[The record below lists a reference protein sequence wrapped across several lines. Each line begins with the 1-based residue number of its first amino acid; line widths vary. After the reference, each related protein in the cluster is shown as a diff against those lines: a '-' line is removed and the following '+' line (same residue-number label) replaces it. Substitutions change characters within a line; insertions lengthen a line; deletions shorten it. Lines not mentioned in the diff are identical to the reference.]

1 MWTQHGLLPMLLQA
15 SFEDVDEYGGCGI
28 LAKCVLAFAFGTYV
42 LLYAFIRV
50 EKKLASW
57 VQMVAKPTH
66 NNSSSSS
73 GINYKKHTGNNVHEE
88 L

>member
-1 MWTQHGLLPMLLQA
+1 MLLLPMLLQA

-57 VQMVAKPTH
+57 VQTVAKPTH
-66 NNSSSSS
+66 NTDNSSSS
-73 GINYKKHTGNNVHEE
+73 GINYKKTHTGNNVHEE